1 MGEKRKIKIC
11 DFDGRKLDTA
21 IVINAKEANIA
32 IGKWKRKGWL

>member
-21 IVINAKEANIA
+21 IVLTEKDIKKVLK
-32 IGKWKRKGWL
+32 KWKLKGFF